1 MILFLEGFTM
11 IFTEHEIVRKE
22 KANGG
27 KGHIII
33 EHLLTKNELKE
44 QCGMFAHVTLEPNC
58 SLGYHEHHGNGE
70 AYYITVIT
78 EILLKLKLVMLSS
91 VQMEKVMA
99 SKTHLLLK
107 I

>member
-1 MILFLEGFTM
+1 M

-70 AYYITVIT
+70 AYYITKGSGLTVIT

-91 VQMEKVMA
+91 VQMEKDMA

>member
-1 MILFLEGFTM
+1 M

-44 QCGMFAHVTLEPNC
+44 QCPGAGFRTRT
-58 SLGYHEHHGNGE
+58 SLYLL
-70 AYYITVIT
+70 ITN
-78 EILLKLKLVMLSS
+78 
-91 VQMEKVMA
+91 
-99 SKTHLLLK
+99 
-107 I
+107 